1 MEDCVSR
8 SREDG
13 KEEQE
18 TTPLGQDS
26 STARPPGDVTNNNNE
41 PVVENILITNIKT
54 LRNKLPI
61 IDINFG
67 LLDELRT
74 LQILTSEQRE
84 VTNSK
89 QTISTRVGQLL
100 DNVISLS
107 NEQLEQFVKALE
119 LTNQKHV
126 VNYIQSNGVR
136 VNTNEDWPVYYTQL
150 IEVSD
155 KIYSTLVEVID
166 SRNGLL
172 DELASTGCL
181 NNQHKEFI
189 EACHTNSEKN
199 RSLIDI
205 LRRIR

>member
-1 MEDCVSR
+1 VSR

-18 TTPLGQDS
+18 TTSLGQDS
-26 STARPPGDVTNNNNE
+26 STERAPGDVTNNNNE
-41 PVVENILITNIKT
+41 SVVESSSENILITNIKT
-54 LRNKLPI
+54 LRNKLLPI
-61 IDINFG
+61 IDINFDQ
-67 LLDELRT
+67 LDELRT

-172 DELASTGCL
+172 DELISTGCL
-181 NNQHKEFI
+181 NNQHEEFI
-189 EACHTNSEKN
+189 EACHTNSMT
-199 RSLIDI
+199 L
-205 LRRIR
+205 